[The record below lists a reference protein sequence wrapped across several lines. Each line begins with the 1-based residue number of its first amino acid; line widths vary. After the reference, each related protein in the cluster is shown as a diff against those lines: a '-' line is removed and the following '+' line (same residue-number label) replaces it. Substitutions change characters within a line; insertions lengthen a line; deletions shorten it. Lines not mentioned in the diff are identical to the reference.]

1 MNIYFI
7 IAFRVTTIML
17 VLLVSTLVISGK
29 RPIGELPIFDFLIII
44 VIGAVTGAD
53 IAEPDVPHLHIIF
66 AIIVMCLFQKIINI
80 IYLKSYFFRKLITF
94 PPTIIVQ
101 DGKMIYKNIK
111 KVKYSADEIL
121 MLLREHDVFDISEV
135 KYGILEA
142 SGDVSILRK
151 NYAETVT
158 KKDLNIKSMDA
169 ELKHTIIFDGK
180 FQNENLKLLNFSE
193 EEIIEIIQE
202 QGYNDISN
210 IFFASMGKSKN
221 ICISDYDVNHDD
233 I

>member
-1 MNIYFI
+1 MNIYII

-17 VLLVSTLVISGK
+17 VLLLSTLIISGK
-29 RPIGELPIFDFLIII
+29 RPIGELPVFDFLTII

-53 IAEPDVPHLHIIF
+53 IAEPKVPHLHIIF
-66 AIIVMCLFQKIINI
+66 AIITMCLFRKLINI
-80 IYLKSYFFRKLITF
+80 IYLKSNFFRKIITF

-111 KVKYSADEIL
+111 KVKYSVDEIL
-121 MLLREHDVFDISEV
+121 MLLRENDVFNISEV

-142 SGDVSILRK
+142 SGDVSILRES
-151 NYAETVT
+151 YAQTVT
-158 KKDLNIKSMDA
+158 KRDLNIKSMDA
-169 ELKHTIIFDGK
+169 EIKHTIIFDGK

-193 EEIIEIIQE
+193 EEIIKIIKE
-202 QGYNDISN
+202 QGYNDISD
-210 IFFASMGKSKN
+210 IFFASIDRNKN
-221 ICISDYDVNHDD
+221 ISISPYDVEGDN